1 MPDIASARLNVADP
15 NGLTAVPTRFPVTH
29 GGLCERRRD
38 PLSSCIQVQTASAA
52 REVTMAKA
60 HWREFY
66 RSISNPDAMPAY
78 AKLAGPAISASGG
91 RLLSRGNAAEA
102 SETSIFHR

>member
-60 HWREFY
+60 YWIAFY
-66 RSISNPDAMPAY
+66 RSIRFRSEEHTSELQSRQY
-78 AKLAGPAISASGG
+78 LVC
-91 RLLSRGNAAEA
+91 RLLLEKKKNKENSK
-102 SETSIFHR
+102 H